1 MRLFGGSDNIN
12 VAELMKSYSKTFM
25 DKMEKTEKSS
35 QGFIAMSIS
44 DNTKTISG
52 FFKNAIGRCGYIP
65 RRIDEKE
72 HNNQIVPEVIIC
84 CCEDVLNSDD
94 RPHFDIAQKSTI
106 VWKDEG
112 DLENSLYR
120 RIEATVGLNK

>member
-1 MRLFGGSDNIN
+1 
-12 VAELMKSYSKTFM
+12 M